1 LTIDANLPPEQ
12 KRLDLMLRRLLDD
25 LYWVMSYS
33 RWRDD
38 NFWPA
43 FRDAMLK
50 THADI
55 TPEALETARE
65 YNFQRYYFQGI
76 GRYAS
81 EDVYAR
87 GMADLGT
94 LAELTPDQGFFF
106 GGNATSTDAALY
118 GFLANIHFFEIDTP
132 LKRFID
138 ARSSLL
144 RHCELLHRLAA

>member
-65 YNFQRYYFQGI
+65 YNFQRYYF
-76 GRYAS
+76 RLF
-81 EDVYAR
+81 
-87 GMADLGT
+87 AD
-94 LAELTPDQGFFF
+94 F
-106 GGNATSTDAALY
+106 GG
-118 GFLANIHFFEIDTP
+118 
-132 LKRFID
+132 
-138 ARSSLL
+138 
-144 RHCELLHRLAA
+144 